1 MKIGTV
7 SNPTVVVIGLGDSVL
22 LAARLMR
29 EHHVGGLVVTED
41 DGHDKVPVGMLTD
54 RDLVVGVLAKDVDH
68 IKMLTVGDVITAKP
82 IVAREDEDVSAVLDR
97 MRRNVVRRVPVVDA
111 KGHLVGIFTL
121 DDLLGVLAD
130 DFASIGALVSRQ
142 RTYEAERRVD

>member
-1 MKIGTV
+1 MQIGTV
-7 SNPTVVVIGLGDSVL
+7 SNPTVVVIGPGDSVL
-22 LAARLMR
+22 EAARLMR
-29 EHHVGGLVVTED
+29 EHHVGGLVVVKD
-41 DGHDKVPVGMLTD
+41 DGHGKVPVGVLTD

-68 IKMLTVGDVITAKP
+68 IKMLTVGDVVTAKP
-82 IVAREDEDVSAVLDR
+82 IVAQEDEDVSAVLDR

-142 RTYEAERRVD
+142 RTYEAEKRVD